1 MKSAINKII
10 GILPAIAVVAAVF
23 TGCQK
28 PELVPSIAGATNT
41 ATEKVISAP
50 DVPEEI
56 AVPAGN
62 KVLWHCYATGV
73 QIYQATESTTAP
85 GQYVWTF
92 VAPSATLYEKP
103 NYTKEVGIHY
113 AGPTWEATIGPKKNL
128 FVVGTKISSVTEDA
142 TAVPWLLLQ
151 AVPGTDP
158 GYFLKITFIQ
168 RLYTTGGLAPA
179 TAPTAD
185 QLGMQVNIPYTA
197 EYYFFGEK

>member
-1 MKSAINKII
+1 MKSAINKISI
-10 GILPAIAVVAAVF
+10 ILPAIAVIAAVF

-28 PELVPSIAGATNT
+28 SELVPLIADSANPAT
-41 ATEKVISAP
+41 KKMISTP
-50 DVPEEI
+50 DVPAEI

-62 KVLWHCYATGV
+62 KVLYHCYASGV
-73 QIYQATESTTAP
+73 QIYQATESTTTP

-103 NYTKEVGIHY
+103 NYTKQVGTHY
-113 AGPTWEATIGPKKNL
+113 AGPTWEATLGPKKNL
-128 FVVGTKISSVTEDA
+128 FVVGTKLSSVTEDA
-142 TAVPWLLLQ
+142 SAVPWLLLQ

-158 GYFLKITFIQ
+158 GNFLKITFIQ

-185 QLGMQVNIPYTA
+185 QLSMQVSIPYTA